1 MVARL
6 APGAGLRLRY
16 ANRHGLI
23 AGATGTGKT
32 VTVLKLAEQ
41 LSAAGVPVFLPDMK
55 GDAAA
60 IARACPAILWDL
72 YGHAGHS
79 VRVAVRD
86 FDPPLFARA
95 LGLNDTQAGVL
106 AVAYRVAEDRGLP
119 LDTLAD
125 LRAVLSV
132 TAADRAAVSARYGLV
147 SAASV
152 AAIMRGL
159 VDLDPTPFRAP
170 SLGLADLMRT
180 QDGAGVV
187 SLLAADRLIL
197 QPRLYAAFLL
207 WLLSQLFDTLPEIGD
222 PDRPRLVLIFDEA
235 HLLFQDAPAALVRR
249 IEQVVRLVRSKGVG
263 VYLCTQSPGDV
274 PDAVLRQLGN
284 RVQHALRAFTPRDQ
298 KDVKTTAE
306 TFRGADAST
315 LEAVANMGV
324 GEALVSFLGDGG
336 TPAPVR
342 RVRVDLPGFELS
354 ALTEEERAL
363 VMGLSPIE
371 DVAPAEAPTPAPGG
385 RGGVPW
391 RGALAGVALAASAA
405 LLLVDGA
412 LGVGAVAATLWGIA
426 RA

>member
-6 APGAGLRLRY
+6 AAGAGLRLRY

-32 VTVLKLAEQ
+32 VTVLKLAEG

-60 IARACPAILWDL
+60 LARSCPATLWDL
-72 YGHAGHS
+72 YGHAGHG

-106 AVAYRVAEDRGLP
+106 AVAYRVAADRGLP

-125 LRAVLSV
+125 LRAALSV

-147 SAASV
+147 SGASV

-159 VDLDPTPFRAP
+159 VDLDPAPFRAP
-170 SLGLADLMRT
+170 SMDLADLMRT
-180 QDGAGVV
+180 EDGAGVV
-187 SLLAADRLIL
+187 SLLAADRLVL

-207 WLLSQLFDTLPEIGD
+207 WLLSRLFDALPEIGD

-298 KDVKTTAE
+298 KDVKATAE

-315 LEAVANMGV
+315 LEAVASMGV

-336 TPAPVR
+336 VPDRVK
-342 RVRVDLPGFELS
+342 RVRVDLPACDLDP
-354 ALTEEERAL
+354 LTAEERKL
-363 VMGLSPIE
+363 VMGLSAPE
-371 DVAPAEAPTPAPGG
+371 DAPEDAPAAAPAA
-385 RGGVPW
+385 RGVPW
-391 RGALAGVALAASAA
+391 RGVAAAAGVAAAVA

-412 LGVGAVAATLWGIA
+412 LGVGALAATLWGLA
-426 RA
+426 RT

>member
-6 APGAGLRLRY
+6 AAGAGLRLRY

-32 VTVLKLAEQ
+32 VTVLKLAEE

-60 IARACPAILWDL
+60 LARSCPAILWDL
-72 YGHAGHS
+72 YGEAGHG

-106 AVAYRVAEDRGLP
+106 AVAYRVAADRGLP

-125 LRAVLSV
+125 LRAALSV
-132 TAADRAAVSARYGLV
+132 TADDRAAVSARYGLV

-159 VDLDPTPFRAP
+159 VDLDPAPFRAP
-170 SLGLADLMRT
+170 SLDLADLMRT
-180 QDGAGVV
+180 EDGAGVV
-187 SLLAADRLIL
+187 SLLAADRLVL

-207 WLLSQLFDTLPEIGD
+207 WLLSRLFDTLPEIGD

-315 LEAVANMGV
+315 LAAVSNMGV

-336 TPAPVR
+336 VPDAVR
-342 RVRVDLPGFELS
+342 RVRVDLPACDLDP
-354 ALTEEERAL
+354 LTAEERKL
-363 VMGLSPIE
+363 VIGLSPIE
-371 DVAPAEAPTPAPGG
+371 EAAPVDTAPVDTA
-385 RGGVPW
+385 RGVPW
-391 RGALAGVALAASAA
+391 RGVVAAAGVVAAVA

-412 LGVGAVAATLWGIA
+412 LGVGALAATLWGLA
-426 RA
+426 RT